1 MTNLVYE
8 ILKLIS
14 PEQLLMALI
23 TSYGILL
30 AITKFSS
37 FVVTKIVEL
46 SLSGVHWSIGA
57 LPQRNA
63 EIFSRGAFLDV
74 VNGFGVGV
82 LLMVLNMF
90 LGPDVRLAC
99 AYEGFSMLLDVHW
112 FLNILGIMILIF
124 GWTCV
129 VYVNIRA
136 WYEVTREQRLMAK
149 TMPWAHSVS

>member
-1 MTNLVYE
+1 VIDLVYE

-23 TSYGILL
+23 GSYGILL

-37 FVVTKIVEL
+37 FVVTKLVEL
-46 SLSGVHWSIGA
+46 SLQGVHWSIGA
-57 LPQRNA
+57 LPQKNA
-63 EIFSRGAFLDV
+63 EIFSRGTFLNV
-74 VNGFGVGV
+74 VNGFGIGV

-90 LGPDVRLAC
+90 LGPDVRLAFT
-99 AYEGFSMLLDVHW
+99 YEGFGIFLDVHW

-124 GWTCV
+124 GWACV

-136 WYEVTREQRLMAK
+136 WYEVMREQRLIAR
-149 TMPWAHSVS
+149 TMPWARGIH